1 MNTADNYKEEDMGF
15 LTRIKN
21 DIKYVFQ
28 SSKGKY
34 SLNTYVELLGE
45 ITDSVILEVIN
56 KDCDYID
63 GEVLFSSNTGK
74 NDIIIVIEMR
84 FKNRSNGKLIIKRA
98 EQDVGKENFVD
109 EAVKSIEK
117 SGTLRFDI
125 LMPEEQ

>member
-1 MNTADNYKEEDMGF
+1 M
-15 LTRIKN
+15 
-21 DIKYVFQ
+21 
-28 SSKGKY
+28 
-34 SLNTYVELLGE
+34 ELLGE
-45 ITDSVILEVIN
+45 ITDSVILETIN
-56 KDCDYID
+56 KDCDYKD

-74 NDIIIVIEMR
+74 DDIIIVIEMR

-98 EQDVGKENFVD
+98 EQDVGKEYFID